1 MDVLV
6 VSGKKQWSEFQSS
19 LKERCGCA
27 IMIYVCVCA
36 VILTVSE
43 REDSELSI
51 IWINLQNTNDVYIH
65 FQKEIPLV
73 LI

>member
-6 VSGKKQWSEFQSS
+6 VSGKKQWSEFQSL

-51 IWINLQNTNDVYIH
+51 I
-65 FQKEIPLV
+65 
-73 LI
+73 